1 MCKKEFAGAAIIV
14 VTAARKRDDDHD
26 NGSPC
31 KFFLAHRGLR
41 IERRALV
48 RLTEIQGFP
57 SSTQGRL
64 AGSHVS
70 RTNGYQVRS
79 NALLARRLD
88 SLPLLD
94 RESTRLNSSHL
105 GISYAVF

>member
-88 SLPLLD
+88 SLPLLAGTEPLF
-94 RESTRLNSSHL
+94 RSEEHTSE
-105 GISYAVF
+105 